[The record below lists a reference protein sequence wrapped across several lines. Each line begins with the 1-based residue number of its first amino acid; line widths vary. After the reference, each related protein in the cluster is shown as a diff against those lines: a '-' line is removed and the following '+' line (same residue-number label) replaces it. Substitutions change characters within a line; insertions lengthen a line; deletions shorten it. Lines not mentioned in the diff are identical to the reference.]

1 MLPPV
6 HENPAD
12 KYDYEDSDEHLPI
25 MLPPLYEHP
34 NNEYENE
41 ESDEHSPI
49 ILPPV
54 YEHPNNKYDYEDSDE
69 HSPIILPPVYEKP
82 NDEYENEEIPLTVNP
97 TLQNYQVT
105 ETSQV
110 PTNPPSPPSQSGSMK
125 PREQP
130 PLSVNPFSFLSTL
143 PSKPSRRM
151 QKGSQSSPV
160 NNQPTFNLQQPR
172 FEQPDILDI
181 QSQFGQTETEVNN
194 PKDIF
199 TSKFENYVQN
209 NFQHMQQPAQKPD
222 QDKTLY
228 DLYLPPATKNSED
241 NWADF
246 FQERSVPQQQQQVLA
261 GNQGFRQTAPVQ
273 NNFRNNVAKNQ
284 FQNQRVQIRNMNRN
298 IGTIQN
304 TLPTASNN
312 MAWANSNRGNM
323 NTNVRSNMNMN
334 TRTNM
339 NTNTRSNMNMNTRT
353 NMNTNTRSNMSMN
366 TRSNMNMITRTNM
379 NNRANMNMNNIANFN
394 W

>member
-12 KYDYEDSDEHLPI
+12 KYDYEDSDEH
-25 MLPPLYEHP
+25 
-34 NNEYENE
+34 
-41 ESDEHSPI
+41 SPI

-54 YEHPNNKYDYEDSDE
+54 YEHPNNEYENEDSDE
-69 HSPIILPPVYEKP
+69 HSPIILPPVYEQP

-97 TLQNYQVT
+97 TLQNYQVS

-110 PTNPPSPPSQSGSMK
+110 PTNPPSPPSQSGSMN
-125 PREQP
+125 PWQQP
-130 PLSVNPFSFLSTL
+130 PLSVNPFQFLTTL

-181 QSQFGQTETEVNN
+181 QSQFGQTETEDNN

-209 NFQHMQQPAQKPD
+209 NFQYMQQPAQKPD

-228 DLYLPPATKNSED
+228 DLHL
-241 NWADF
+241 
-246 FQERSVPQQQQQVLA
+246 
-261 GNQGFRQTAPVQ
+261 
-273 NNFRNNVAKNQ
+273 
-284 FQNQRVQIRNMNRN
+284 
-298 IGTIQN
+298 
-304 TLPTASNN
+304 
-312 MAWANSNRGNM
+312 
-323 NTNVRSNMNMN
+323 
-334 TRTNM
+334 
-339 NTNTRSNMNMNTRT
+339 
-353 NMNTNTRSNMSMN
+353 
-366 TRSNMNMITRTNM
+366 
-379 NNRANMNMNNIANFN
+379 
-394 W
+394 